1 MADRLISNYEE
12 QITPSLKWVTD
23 SQLEQI
29 HYASLE
35 VLERTGIVVKNEKR
49 DVYEAEFSNLGLK
62 GVEVEAS
69 YVKEFEKLLAG
80 GIWCILK
87 IDYYYDEDARNA
99 NPFIINSLKP
109 IQIPNLDMDEIL
121 SGRKYFTK
129 DEWIDVLLR
138 SVGMEPTH
146 LVRHRLLHYQSPRLD
161 FDYFLLFLS

>member
-1 MADRLISNYEE
+1 M
-12 QITPSLKWVTD
+12 K
-23 SQLEQI
+23 
-29 HYASLE
+29 
-35 VLERTGIVVKNEKR
+35 KR

-62 GVEVEAS
+62 GVEVEAN

-87 IDYYYDEDARNA
+87 IQYYYDEELRNA

-129 DEWIDVLLR
+129 DEWIDILLR
-138 SVGMEPTH
+138 SRGHGTYSI
-146 LVRHRLLHYQSPRLD
+146 RGKS
-161 FDYFLLFLS
+161 